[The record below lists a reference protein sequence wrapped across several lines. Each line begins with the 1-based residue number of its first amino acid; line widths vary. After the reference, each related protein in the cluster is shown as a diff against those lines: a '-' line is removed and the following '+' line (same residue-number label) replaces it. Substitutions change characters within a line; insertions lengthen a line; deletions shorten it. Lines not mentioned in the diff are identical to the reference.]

1 MPQGVLGHLSVN
13 NPISAVADV
22 PVAGKCI
29 DAKYVIRKVAT
40 IMRKKELKWLLIH
53 LPVNIY
59 IYISNRH

>member
-1 MPQGVLGHLSVN
+1 MPEGVLGHLSVN

-40 IMRKKELKWLLIH
+40 TMRKKKL
-53 LPVNIY
+53 
-59 IYISNRH
+59 